1 MRRIGLL
8 SDTHGYLDEKIF
20 HYFSECDEVWH
31 AGDIGDAGVADKLEQ
46 FKPLRA
52 VYGNI
57 DDRSLQMRYP
67 EDQRFQ
73 CEHLDVWMTHI
84 GGTPPRYNP
93 RVRKILTQSTPD
105 LFICGHSHILRI
117 ARDASL
123 SNMVYINPGAAGIHG
138 FHQIRTAVRFAVDGR
153 EIRNLEVVELGKRGA
168 LS

>member
-8 SDTHGYLDEKIF
+8 SDTHGHLDEKIF

-31 AGDIGDAGVADKLEQ
+31 AGDIGDAVVADRLEN

-57 DDRSLQMRYP
+57 DDRSLQARYP

-73 CEHLDVWMTHI
+73 CEHLDVWITHI

-93 RVRKILTQSTPD
+93 RVRKILTQNPPD